1 VSITVTMSEAVAITT
16 VTALEKLVDEYTFRL
31 TMIDNKD
38 SIAFLNSIIA
48 EAQEAIA
55 LLKRHQL

>member
-16 VTALEKLVDEYTFRL
+16 VTALEKLVEYTFRL